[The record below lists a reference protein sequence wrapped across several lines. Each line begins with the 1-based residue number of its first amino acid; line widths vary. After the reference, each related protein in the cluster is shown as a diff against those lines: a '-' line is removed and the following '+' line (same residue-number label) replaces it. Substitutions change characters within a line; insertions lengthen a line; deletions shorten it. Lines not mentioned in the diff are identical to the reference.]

1 MKVLNFGSLN
11 IDYVYRVNHIV
22 NPGETISAATLEKF
36 PGGKGLNQSIALAQA
51 GALVFHAGL
60 VGGDGKMLTDTLEV
74 RGVCADYVRI
84 LPDKPTGNAIIQVDD
99 NGQNSI
105 VLYEGTNGLI
115 STSYIDEVL
124 GDFES
129 GDVLLLQ
136 NEISELSYLINQAEK
151 KGMYIVLNPSP
162 YNEKIK
168 KKDLAK
174 VNMIFINEIE
184 GMQITG
190 EQNYPEI
197 LRAAKEQ
204 FPQMEVVLTVGKDGA
219 YYQNNNRQLYHK
231 SYSVEAV
238 DTTAAGDT
246 FTGYFLEEYLR
257 TGNSEAALGR
267 ACAAAAISVT
277 RKGAAESIP
286 SKETVSEFQNL

>member
-11 IDYVYRVNHIV
+11 IDSVYSVNHIV
-22 NPGETISAATLEKF
+22 TPGETISATMLEKF

-51 GALVFHAGL
+51 GAKVYHAGM
-60 VGGDGKMLTDTLEV
+60 VGGDGKMLIDTLEV
-74 RGVCADYVRI
+74 KGVCTDYVKM
-84 LPDKPTGNAIIQVDD
+84 LHDKATGNAIIQVDD

-105 VLYEGTNGLI
+105 VLFEGTNGLI
-115 STSYIDEVL
+115 TTSFIDEVL
-124 GDFES
+124 GNFE
-129 GDVLLLQ
+129 GKDVLLLQ
-136 NEISELSYLINQAEK
+136 NEISELSYLIGQAER

-168 KKDLAK
+168 RKDLAK

-190 EQNYPEI
+190 EQNYQEI
-197 LRAAKEQ
+197 LKATKDQ
-204 FPQMEVVLTVGKDGA
+204 FPQIEIVLTIGKDGA
-219 YYQNNNRQLYHK
+219 YYQNNHQNFYHK

-257 TGNSEAALGR
+257 TGNGEAALGR

-286 SKETVSEFQNL
+286 DRETVLNFK